1 MDERVSK
8 LFDRTPVNQFL
19 GTKLVDRS
27 PEHVT
32 LSMPVR
38 PEMLQ
43 ETGVVQGGLL
53 SALAD
58 TAAVY
63 LLIPEAFEEKRVT
76 SVEFKMN
83 FLGPAK
89 PDEDDLVARSSII
102 KKGRRLAVFSVDVS
116 QGDRAVAYGVFTY
129 LIYD

>member
-1 MDERVSK
+1 MN
-8 LFDRTPVNQFL
+8 DRANKTFSETPVNQFL
-19 GTKLVDRS
+19 GTTLVERT

-38 PEMLQ
+38 QEMLQ

-63 LLIPEAFEEKRVT
+63 LLIPEALDVNKVT

-83 FLGPAK
+83 FLGPAN
-89 PDEDDLVARSSII
+89 PGQGDLLARSSII
-102 KKGRRLAVFSVDVS
+102 KRGRRVAVFGVDVT
-116 QGDRAVAYGVFTY
+116 QDDRAVAYGVFTY
-129 LIYD
+129 LLYE